1 MVILVIVK
9 AATMIVVA
17 TSTNDDDDDDD
28 CAVLGPAEVRA
39 PAPDVQLQLHDPG
52 VQFGR
57 AFPDVQ

>member
-1 MVILVIVK
+1 MIILVIVK

-17 TSTNDDDDDDD
+17 TSTNDDDDDD